1 MKFSRQRSP
10 AEFRPRKTGE
20 LLAQPQESGVSS
32 EFFDLQ
38 KDLTGQDWK
47 DAEKSAATMPTIDW
61 EQYWLTVGN
70 WKKYVANARIV
81 TMLAREAHRTVQLPE
96 QLFENILGI
105 IEEKNKRENFTED
118 VHTYENFLIFISS
131 TLALFP
137 ERREELLQH
146 PVVKA
151 MAPLCRINSNR
162 AVVESTCVFPERK
175 QLYDDEGFKRMEVSG
190 FETIIS
196 RIMYQNIRRRMFVGI
211 QAAADLAVLFPE
223 LPKTEYLNPEFF
235 SDALEQ
241 FRRREEGDTG
251 PGHLSTDGGI
261 EARCRAALNLHI
273 LSAERAEIGDDGQIH
288 ITPRQPTLRKGTPL
302 PPRPPHV

>member
-1 MKFSRQRSP
+1 MKFSRRRP
-10 AEFRPRKTGE
+10 LAERRPRKTGE
-20 LLAQPQESGVSS
+20 VATQALEEGLSG
-32 EFFDLQ
+32 EPFDLQ

-47 DAEKSAATMPTIDW
+47 DAEKSVATMPTTEWDK
-61 EQYWLTVGN
+61 YWLTVGN
-70 WKKYVANARIV
+70 WKDYVVNARIV
-81 TMLAREAHRTVQLPE
+81 ALLAREAHRTVQLPE

-118 VHTYENFLIFISS
+118 VHTYENFLVFISS

-151 MAPLCRINSNR
+151 MAPLYRTNSNR
-162 AVVESTCVFPERK
+162 AIVESTCVFPERK
-175 QLYDDEGFKRMEVSG
+175 QLYDDERFKRMEVSG

-196 RIMYQNIRRRMFVGI
+196 QIMYENIRGRMFVGI

-223 LPKTEYLNPEFF
+223 LPKAEYLVPEFF
-235 SDALEQ
+235 SDVLEQ

-251 PGHLSTDGGI
+251 PWYLSTVGGI

-273 LSAERAEIGDDGQIH
+273 LSAARAAIGDDGQLH
-288 ITPRQPTLRKGTPL
+288 ITPRPSTLRKPTPL
-302 PPRPPHV
+302 PQRLHAA